1 MSDIFKWDDKYKIGS
16 DEIDA
21 QHEKLFSLARQLQD
35 DLNKSQLQLV
45 LMNLYQYVREHF
57 KSEETMMV
65 KCNYPHYQEHRQL
78 HDDLLDKLNDHVAE
92 IIVDPQKLLSFRFFL
107 ADWVLTHVK
116 DEDQLL
122 ADFTKIR

>member
-92 IIVDPQKLLSFRFFL
+92 IIVDPHKLLSFRLFL